1 VTTRDLQTSFTAG
14 EIDPLLAGRLDIRAA
29 SEGCRRLTNV
39 IVLASG
45 GVTRRPGTRIV
56 TTLQGAERLIAI
68 DLQDG
73 HALAALSSGRVEI
86 VIAGTVVAT
95 LLAPWAGAQVREV
108 RWAHRG
114 GGLVLAHPAVEL
126 HELLIGTA
134 GWELRPL
141 GFARV
146 AGPAGHDLVRKPFHR
161 FAASDVTLQPIYGA
175 APPASAVPG
184 NVSVL
189 LTASKPFFAAMH
201 LTTRL
206 RIRGRQVTITNVIST
221 TQALARTDEPLID
234 GQATA
239 DWNEEAFSA
248 VRGWP
253 VAITFHQDR
262 LVLGGSRDLP
272 DRLWFSKTG
281 AHLDFHQ
288 GTGLDDEAV
297 SFTLVGDRP
306 QDVTALVAGRQ
317 LQVFTRAGEWVVKG
331 FPLTP
336 TNVQAELQ
344 TGIGSLPAP
353 YVQPVSVDGATLF
366 AGATGRELR
375 EFLFTDAEQAYQ
387 AADLAVLC
395 RHLMVEPQ
403 DLTFDPGRRLLCIT
417 RADGRIAT
425 VTLDRTSNVAAWS
438 LQETVGR
445 LTATASVEGTLYVA
459 AELGGRVLLERFDDT
474 LQLDH
479 VVELISPTP
488 RTVWTGLGAL
498 AGQSIVAMA
507 GETIVYQG
515 PLAGGTLTLGAPVT
529 ALRCGTRFRHV
540 VEALPVAV
548 AGGGL
553 DLLYRPIRLTVR
565 LKETRRI
572 AVDTGTGPV
581 ELVAAS
587 ADAPPPLADLSLR
600 LLGWRRA
607 LDGPPWCIEQD
618 HPEPCTILAI
628 NLDMKVTD

>member
-1 VTTRDLQTSFTAG
+1 MTRDLQTSFTAG

-29 SEGCRRLTNV
+29 SEGCRHLTNV

-45 GVTRRPGTRIV
+45 GITRRPGTRIV
-56 TTLQGAERLIAI
+56 TTLQGAERLIPI

-73 HALAALSSGRVEI
+73 HALAALSSGHVEV
-86 VIAGTVVAT
+86 VIGGAVVAS
-95 LLAPWAGAQVREV
+95 LLAPWVGAQVREV

-114 GGLVLAHPAVEL
+114 AGLVLAHPAIEP
-126 HELLIGTA
+126 HDLLAGTA

-141 GFARV
+141 RFAKV
-146 AGPAGHDLVRKPFHR
+146 PGPAGHDLVMKPQHR
-161 FAASDVTLQPIYGA
+161 FAPSDVTIQATHGA
-175 APPASAVPG
+175 TPPASAIPG
-184 NVSVL
+184 DVSVL
-189 LTASKPFFAAMH
+189 LTTSRPFFVATH

-206 RIRGRQVTITNVIST
+206 RVRGRQVTLTNIIST

-234 GQATA
+234 GLATA
-239 DWNEEAFSA
+239 DWAEEAFSA

-281 AHLDFHQ
+281 EHLNFDQ

-297 SFTLVGDRP
+297 SFALVGDRP
-306 QDVTALVAGRQ
+306 QDVSALVAGRQ

-336 TNVQAELQ
+336 GNVQAELQ

-353 YVQPVSVDGATLF
+353 YVQPAAVDGATLF

-395 RHLMVEPQ
+395 RHLMVGPQ
-403 DLTFDPGRRLLCIT
+403 DLTFDPGRRLLCIS

-445 LTATASVEGTLYVA
+445 FTATASVEGTLYVA
-459 AELGGRVLLERFDDT
+459 AELGGRVLLESFDDA

-479 VVELISPTP
+479 VVELSSPMP
-488 RTVWTGLGAL
+488 RTVWSGLDAL
-498 AGQSIVAMA
+498 IGHTVVAMS
-507 GETIVYQG
+507 GDTIIYQG
-515 PLAGGTLTLGAPVT
+515 PLATGTLTLAAPVT

-565 LKETRRI
+565 LKETRRV

-587 ADAPPPLADLSLR
+587 VGAPPPLADLSLR

-607 LDGPPWCIEQD
+607 LDGPPWRIEQD